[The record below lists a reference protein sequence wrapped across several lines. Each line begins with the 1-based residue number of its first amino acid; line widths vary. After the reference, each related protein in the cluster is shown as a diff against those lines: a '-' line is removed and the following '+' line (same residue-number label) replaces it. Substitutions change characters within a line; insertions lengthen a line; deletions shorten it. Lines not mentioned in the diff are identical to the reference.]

1 MGDDPIEAMAAA
13 SGLNFYPRPPYGG
26 RPTHFT
32 IFFENGAISIHVP
45 RMGDDRD
52 PPRQGAA
59 RLHISIHVPRMGD
72 DNPSSVEAIR
82 AAHISIHV
90 PRMGDDGDGI
100 QHGRVHG
107 PISIHVPRMG
117 DDGKLLI
124 MGA

>member
-1 MGDDPIEAMAAA
+1 
-13 SGLNFYPRPPYGG
+13 
-26 RPTHFT
+26 
-32 IFFENGAISIHVP
+32 
-45 RMGDDRD
+45 
-52 PPRQGAA
+52 
-59 RLHISIHVPRMGD
+59 MGD